1 MKFSGQRD
9 TLLTPLL
16 QVVGAIERRQTT
28 PVLGNVLIKADSG
41 VITFTASDT
50 EIELHA
56 RASMPDMEPGEVT
69 VPARK
74 FVEIVRN
81 LPESAPV
88 SFESMDQQA
97 VLKSGRS
104 RFKLATLPAE
114 DFPMFQSLVESQSVS
129 IAAEQLLQCIRST
142 AFSMAHQDV
151 RFYLNGMLLE
161 IDDQRLACITTDGHR
176 LAYSQ
181 CATSVQPAT
190 PVRMIIPRKSV
201 GELQRLLGTL
211 DADVQVRL
219 EMTAQLM
226 QVHAADIRLTT
237 KLIDGRFPDYNRV
250 IPVDGNKELI
260 IDGPTLRQSLAR
272 ASILS
277 NEKYRG
283 VRMALSSGLLTIS
296 SNNPDQEEAVD
307 ELEVDY
313 EGDPAEIGFNVTYLL
328 EVLSTLDSVNARIRL
343 KDGGSSVLITPE
355 SSAETRY
362 VVMPM
367 RL

>member
-1 MKFSGQRD
+1 MKFSGQREA
-9 TLLTPLL
+9 LLSPLL

-28 PVLGNVLIKADSG
+28 PVLGNVLIRCSPET
-41 VITFTASDT
+41 ITFTASDT

-56 RASMPDMEPGEVT
+56 STRMPGMESGEVT
-69 VPARK
+69 VPGRK
-74 FVEIVRN
+74 FTDIVRN
-81 LPESAPV
+81 LPDAAPV
-88 SFESMDQQA
+88 SFESMNQQA

-104 RFKLATLPAE
+104 RFKLATLPAD
-114 DFPMFQSLVESQSVS
+114 DFPSFEPLDDPQSVT
-129 IAAEQLLQCIRST
+129 IEAGQLLGCIRST
-142 AFSMAHQDV
+142 AFSMAQQDV

-161 IDDQRLACITTDGHR
+161 MNEQHLACIATDGHR

-181 CATSVQPAT
+181 CSTAVQPSEQ
-190 PVRMIIPRKSV
+190 VRVIVPRKSI

-211 DADVQVRL
+211 EAEEPIRL
-219 EMTAQLM
+219 EMTGQLM
-226 QVHAADIRLTT
+226 QVHGTGIRLTT

-260 IDGPTLRQSLAR
+260 IDGSTLRQSLTR

-283 VRMALSSGLLTIS
+283 VRMALTDGLLTIS
-296 SNNPDQEEAVD
+296 SNNPDQEEAID
-307 ELEVDY
+307 EMEVDY
-313 EGDPAEIGFNVTYLL
+313 SGESAEIGFNVTYLL
-328 EVLSTLDSVNARIRL
+328 DVLSSLESVNARIRL
-343 KDGGSSVLITPE
+343 KDGASSVLITPE
-355 SSAETRY
+355 DNTDTRY